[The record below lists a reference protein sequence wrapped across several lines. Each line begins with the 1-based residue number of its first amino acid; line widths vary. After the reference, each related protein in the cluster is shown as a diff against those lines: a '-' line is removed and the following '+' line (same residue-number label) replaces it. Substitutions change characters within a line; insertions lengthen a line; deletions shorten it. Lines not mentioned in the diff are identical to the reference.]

1 MGNNDKKLGVIFF
14 HKNIREIY
22 SERWIKKSVESMLN
36 QSIGDFKIYEI
47 NYGPDNFSIAEYFGN
62 VDNEVFFVSKPLKN
76 HAEAMN
82 FIIDKAFS
90 DGCDYVFN
98 TNLDDCYHEE
108 RIEKQITKLDEGYDI
123 VTSDFCYIEEID
135 EEDRITHYKN
145 IKSNTDIV
153 FNLAHGHNVI
163 AHPVVAYSKKFWES
177 NRYNIDEI
185 PMEDLR
191 LWQRAIASGSRFYI
205 MDDVLLFYRL
215 HSNQITGN
223 NSTPV
228 QHPQQSSRTSD
239 KLNTDLKNTIY

>member
-1 MGNNDKKLGVIFF
+1 MADKDRKLGVIFF

-22 SERWIKKSVESMLN
+22 DERWIKKSVETMLN
-36 QSIGDFKIYEI
+36 QSIENFKIYEI
-47 NYGPDNFSIAEYFGN
+47 NYGSDNFSVTEYFDN
-62 VDNEVFFVSKPLKN
+62 IPNEVFFIYKQLKN

-98 TNLDDCYHEE
+98 TNLDDYYHTE

-123 VTSDFCYIEEID
+123 VTSDFCYVEEINSD
-135 EEDRITHYKN
+135 DTITHYKN
-145 IKSNTDIV
+145 IKSDTNIE
-153 FNLAHGHNVI
+153 FNLAHMHNVI
-163 AHPVVAYSKKFWES
+163 AHPVVAYSKKFWKS
-177 NRYNIDEI
+177 NRYNLDEI
-185 PMEDLR
+185 PMEDLK

-223 NSTPV
+223 NSTPD
-228 QHPQQSSRTSD
+228 QSSRQSQRPTD
-239 KLNTDLKNTIY
+239 KLDTDLKNTIY

>member
-22 SERWIKKSVESMLN
+22 DERWIKKSVESMLN
-36 QSIGDFKIYEI
+36 QSIENFKIYEI
-47 NYGPDNFSIAEYFGN
+47 NYGSDNFSVTEYFGN
-62 VDNEVFFVSKPLKN
+62 ITNDAFFISKPLKN

-123 VTSDFCYIEEID
+123 VTSDFCYMEEINS
-135 EEDRITHYKN
+135 EDRITHYKN
-145 IKSNTDIV
+145 IKSDTNIE
-153 FNLAHGHNVI
+153 FNLSYGHNVI

-191 LWQRAIASGSRFYI
+191 LWQRAIANGYKFYI

-223 NSTPV
+223 NSTTT
-228 QHPQQSSRTSD
+228 QSSQQSQRPPD
-239 KLNTDLKNTIY
+239 KLDTDLKNTIY

>member
-1 MGNNDKKLGVIFF
+1 MVNKDSKLGVIFF

-36 QSIGDFKIYEI
+36 QSIKDFKIYEI
-47 NYGPDNFSIAEYFGN
+47 NYGSDNFSVTEYFGN
-62 VDNEVFFVSKPLKN
+62 IANDVFFISKPLKN

-82 FIIDKAFS
+82 FIIDEAFS

-108 RIEKQITKLDEGYDI
+108 RIEKQITKLKEGYDI
-123 VTSDFCYIEEID
+123 VTSDFCYMEEINS
-135 EEDRITHYKN
+135 EDRITHYKN
-145 IKSNTDIV
+145 IRSDTNIE
-153 FNLAHGHNVI
+153 FNLSYGHNVI

-191 LWQRAIASGSRFYI
+191 LWQRAIAHGSKFYI

-223 NSTPV
+223 NSTTS
-228 QHPQQSSRTSD
+228 QSSQQSQRPPD
-239 KLNTDLKNTIY
+239 KLDTDLKNTIY